1 MEQQKDDKDA
11 HSSVG
16 GEAERPKTSRAAL
29 VAACGFALGCVLAG
43 GSLAYH
49 LLVYIPERDGE
60 LSGTTKPQSTG
71 EVANTQNSE
80 LDRQANLATAEAERL
95 RNEQADR
102 QRAQAEEANRQAM
115 RRVAYQTCLT
125 NAETAYSRR
134 WDGQCRLLSETNADG
149 REKCIRDSPSIR
161 DYCITLY
168 PEKPPVD
175 CTLPT
180 ESAREYQRLMDA
192 DKARCLAEMNA
203 GLL

>member
-1 MEQQKDDKDA
+1 MEQQKDDKNA
-11 HSSVG
+11 HFSVG

-60 LSGTTKPQSTG
+60 LSGMTKPQSRA
-71 EVANTQNSE
+71 EVVNTESSE
-80 LDRQANLATAEAERL
+80 LDRQASLAAAEAERL
-95 RNEQADR
+95 RNEQADK
-102 QRAQAEEANRQAM
+102 QRSQAEEANRQAM
-115 RRVAYQTCLT
+115 RRVTYQTCLT
-125 NAETAYSRR
+125 NAETAYTRR
-134 WDGQCRLLSETNADG
+134 WDSQCRLLSETNAEG

-168 PEKPPVD
+168 PEKPPID

-180 ESAREYQRLMDA
+180 ENAREYQRLMDA

>member
-1 MEQQKDDKDA
+1 MEQEKDDKDA
-11 HSSVG
+11 QSSVG
-16 GEAERPKTSRAAL
+16 GEAERSKTSRVAL

-60 LSGTTKPQSTG
+60 LSGTIKPQPSA
-71 EVANTQNSE
+71 EVANTDNPE
-80 LDRQANLATAEAERL
+80 LDRRANLAAAEAERV

-102 QRAQAEEANRQAM
+102 QRAHAEEANRQAT
-115 RRVAYQTCLT
+115 RRIAYQTCLT

-134 WDGQCRLLSETNADG
+134 WDSQCRMLSETNAEG
-149 REKCIRDSPSIR
+149 REKCIKDSPSIR

-180 ESAREYQRLMDA
+180 ESAREYQRLMDT